1 MRIVPAAMPVR
12 SATSLMA
19 RAFTERS
26 PYPEQIVQ
34 CRRAHS
40 CGYGRPRARDPIRPT
55 GAPVPGAMTLNHRDP
70 EPIVLTGASGYV
82 GSHLLDEL
90 RRRGRRVRALVRRPD
105 TADLPAGVELRK
117 GDAVTGEGLAEA
129 LPGART
135 AYHLIPSMGRGAGPS
150 GDFARRDRAAAVNF
164 GEAARSAGVERVVY
178 LGGLGPTGADAS
190 IHLRSRHEVAQLLRE
205 RVPELVY
212 VRAAMVI
219 GPGSASFAML
229 RHPARPSLEVRPPPP
244 PPRPVRVTPRWVDT
258 RSQPVSIHDVVRT
271 LADAGEVAEDPGEV
285 QLGGAEVL
293 TYREMMRRTAPVVDR
308 RPPLIVKVPMLSP
321 RLSSY
326 WVSLVT
332 PVETGLVRPL
342 VDGLK
347 SEMVVEQPPP
357 AGLNDHPLGFD
368 EAVRAA
374 LR

>member
-1 MRIVPAAMPVR
+1 MSSCALLRVR
-12 SATSLMA
+12 TPPGEGSN
-19 RAFTERS
+19 
-26 PYPEQIVQ
+26 P
-34 CRRAHS
+34 
-40 CGYGRPRARDPIRPT
+40 PT
-55 GAPVPGAMTLNHRDP
+55 RAPVPGAVTPNHRDP

-90 RRRGRRVRALVRRPD
+90 RRRGRRVRALVRRPG
-105 TADLPAGVELRK
+105 TADLPAGVELRR

-129 LPGART
+129 LAGART
-135 AYHLIPSMGRGAGPS
+135 AYYLIHSMGRGASPS
-150 GDFARRDRAAAVNF
+150 EDFARRDRAAAVNF
-164 GEAARSAGVERVVY
+164 DEAARTAGVERIVS

-190 IHLRSRHEVAQLLRE
+190 IHLRSRHEVGLLLRE

-219 GPGSASFAML
+219 GPGSASFEML
-229 RHPARPSLEVRPPPP
+229 RHLVR
-244 PPRPVRVTPRWVDT
+244 RLPVMVTPRWVDT

-271 LADAGEVAEDPGEV
+271 LADAGDVTPAPAEV
-285 QLGGAEVL
+285 QVGGAEVL
-293 TYREMMRRTAPVVDR
+293 TYREMMQRTAAVLDR

-342 VDGLK
+342 IDGLK
-347 SEMVVEQPPP
+347 SEMVVERPPP